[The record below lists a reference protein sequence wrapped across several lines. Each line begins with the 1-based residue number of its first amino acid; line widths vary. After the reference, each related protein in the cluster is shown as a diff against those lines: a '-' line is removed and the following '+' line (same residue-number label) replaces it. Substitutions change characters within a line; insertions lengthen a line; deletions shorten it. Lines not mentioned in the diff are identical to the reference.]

1 MIETRKGK
9 KSSVPQPTKP
19 IKNDNESS
27 MPTYIVPESSGT
39 SGSESESESMKSA
52 SRPASKTNDLLSS
65 TASSFSGSDVVGIDA
80 GSDDSKK
87 TKKTPEATGPK
98 FKRGSSKATK
108 KTLEATGPKFKR
120 GSSKATKKTLE
131 ATGPKFKRG
140 SSKASRKCKSEEPN
154 TDDLNKKPRLEK
166 SKPPLR
172 SLSEAD
178 ESLSLRLPSSQ
189 DIRKTLERKRMRS
202 ESPSAKVK
210 RANTKK
216 HK

>member
-120 GSSKATKKTLE
+120 GSSKA
-131 ATGPKFKRG
+131 
-140 SSKASRKCKSEEPN
+140 SRKCKSEEPN